1 MMIYILKLH
10 PISKYKLI
18 QVLNLTQ
25 ELNNTIRD
33 INNFPK
39 KGITFK
45 DITPILKNPVLSEK
59 ITEQLIKLN
68 PQGVTHIA
76 GIESRGFLFG
86 FPMAINSKTPFIL
99 IRKKGKLPSEK
110 VSFQYDL
117 EYGTE
122 EIEMHIDSV
131 KPGDKVV
138 IHDDLLATG
147 GTACAAAKL
156 IESQGAEVIGFS
168 FVVELSSLEGRKLL
182 NKYSSTV
189 ISLVKY

>member
-1 MMIYILKLH
+1 M
-10 PISKYKLI
+10 
-18 QVLNLTQ
+18 NLSE
-25 ELNNTIRD
+25 ELNNAIRD
-33 INNFPK
+33 ISDFPK

-45 DITPILKNPVLSEK
+45 DITPLLKDPILSNK

-86 FPMAINSKTPFIL
+86 FPMAIKSKTPFIL

-147 GTACAAAKL
+147 GTACAAANL

-182 NKYSSTV
+182 NEYSSTV

>member
-1 MMIYILKLH
+1 MKRYTLKLH
-10 PISKYKLI
+10 PIWKYRFC
-18 QVLNLTQ
+18 QALNLSE
-25 ELNNTIRD
+25 ELNNAIRD
-33 INNFPK
+33 ISDFPK

-45 DITPILKNPVLSEK
+45 DITPLLKDPILSNK

-99 IRKKGKLPSEK
+99 IRKKGKLPSKK
-110 VSFQYDL
+110 VSFQYNL

-122 EIEMHIDSV
+122 EIEMHLDSV

>member
-1 MMIYILKLH
+1 MKRYTLKLH
-10 PISKYKLI
+10 PIWKYRFC
-18 QVLNLTQ
+18 QALNLSE
-25 ELNNTIRD
+25 ELNNAIRD
-33 INNFPK
+33 ISDFPK

-45 DITPILKNPVLSEK
+45 DITPLLKDPILSNK

-86 FPMAINSKTPFIL
+86 FPMAINSKTPFVL
-99 IRKKGKLPSEK
+99 IRKKGKLPSKK
-110 VSFQYDL
+110 VSFQYNL

-122 EIEMHIDSV
+122 EIEMHLDSV

>member
-10 PISKYKLI
+10 LISKYKLI
-18 QVLNLTQ
+18 PVLNLTQ

-45 DITPILKNPVLSEK
+45 DITPILKDPFLSKK
-59 ITEQLIKLN
+59 ITEQLIQLN
-68 PQGVTHIA
+68 PQGATHIA

-86 FPMAINSKTPFIL
+86 FPMAIKSKTPFIL
-99 IRKKGKLPSEK
+99 IRKKGKLPSKK
-110 VSFQYDL
+110 VSLQYDL
-117 EYGTE
+117 EYGTQ

-156 IESQGAEVIGFS
+156 IVSQGAEVIGFS
-168 FVVELSSLEGRKLL
+168 FVVELSSLGGRKLL
-182 NKYSSTV
+182 NEYSSSV
-189 ISLVKY
+189 VSLVKY